1 LNLKTEMKE
10 PVDDDRDLSHDNLF
24 KKLYRRTTDYW
35 YEAKKPTPRSEI
47 PWWKPTSFNDGWF
60 SRDPITEPRPKF
72 PLSWDYQFKHTQPF
86 LNLPVTD
93 MLALPVCRQNTKCAD
108 LELKS
113 LECMEYYGAQRGVVI
128 CQDYYDDWHEC
139 QSKNLQFLRLRMMQK
154 QYMKKYFEYT
164 RGERDYS
171 TVYHQIP
178 PPNAFEE
185 PLRTKKNDFSDG
197 HN

>member
-1 LNLKTEMKE
+1 M
-10 PVDDDRDLSHDNLF
+10 VI
-24 KKLYRRTTDYW
+24 YQRRYI
-35 YEAKKPTPRSEI
+35 R
-47 PWWKPTSFNDGWF
+47 
-60 SRDPITEPRPKF
+60 
-72 PLSWDYQFKHTQPF
+72 L
-86 LNLPVTD
+86 
-93 MLALPVCRQNTKCAD
+93 LALKEIA
-108 LELKS
+108 
-113 LECMEYYGAQRGVVI
+113 I
-128 CQDYYDDWHEC
+128 FFF
-139 QSKNLQFLRLRMMQK
+139 QFLRLRMMQK